1 MSKFNSYT
9 IKKRTLSNTYF
20 YGLFFIILLMLSVK
34 HKIINYPAIRPFYT
48 TGLILLCIMPI
59 RYGILN
65 ESIYKKSFFL
75 LSRFHQLLIAFICA
89 FILCYSIISGGR
101 ETKDFLYFFYWYY
114 MISITIANRIVI
126 DDYAKNTLR
135 YFLYTITVFAVVA
148 SLSGILTFFD
158 LVPDMLSKHFALEQ
172 MAWADNR
179 IHGFM
184 GDPTSLGGLIGIA
197 IFSTHIYKKHYN
209 ISTYWVL
216 IAFLTFSLIWSGSR
230 NGIVSVA
237 FSILTYNL
245 VGKEK
250 RKSEYYILI
259 AYVILILMISNIF
272 GRCNLLPQTLDRK
285 DISLQLLYRDD
296 PSLQNT
302 NSRLYI
308 WNNALLLCFTGSVKD
323 LMIGHG
329 SGAMRELHGTAF
341 NTPLE
346 LIYDYG
352 FIFFYIYL
360 LTICYSLY
368 LSYRKYIVTHNDI
381 YRTAFSLIVF
391 FFVFNFFISWFPS
404 WFFNFPI
411 LALIFAMTII
421 SLPVKISAIKSEPV

>member
-172 MAWADNR
+172 MAWADNPR
-179 IHGFM
+179 LPSRQIWG
-184 GDPTSLGGLIGIA
+184 LG
-197 IFSTHIYKKHYN
+197 
-209 ISTYWVL
+209 
-216 IAFLTFSLIWSGSR
+216 
-230 NGIVSVA
+230 VS
-237 FSILTYNL
+237 
-245 VGKEK
+245 
-250 RKSEYYILI
+250 
-259 AYVILILMISNIF
+259 
-272 GRCNLLPQTLDRK
+272 
-285 DISLQLLYRDD
+285 
-296 PSLQNT
+296 
-302 NSRLYI
+302 
-308 WNNALLLCFTGSVKD
+308 
-323 LMIGHG
+323 
-329 SGAMRELHGTAF
+329 
-341 NTPLE
+341 
-346 LIYDYG
+346 
-352 FIFFYIYL
+352 
-360 LTICYSLY
+360 
-368 LSYRKYIVTHNDI
+368 
-381 YRTAFSLIVF
+381 
-391 FFVFNFFISWFPS
+391 
-404 WFFNFPI
+404 
-411 LALIFAMTII
+411 
-421 SLPVKISAIKSEPV
+421 